1 MPVENYSSYP
11 LDISLAAGYT
21 RDMEGNAAPNE
32 ETKMTDKN
40 VLKLK
45 MVAALLEA
53 IEIED
58 EEDAKEA
65 VKQIRALLGES
76 K

>member
-1 MPVENYSSYP
+1 
-11 LDISLAAGYT
+11 
-21 RDMEGNAAPNE
+21 MEANGTPNE

-40 VLKLK
+40 ILKLK
-45 MVAALLEA
+45 MIAALLEA

-65 VKQIRALLGES
+65 VKQIKALLGTE

>member
-1 MPVENYSSYP
+1 
-11 LDISLAAGYT
+11 
-21 RDMEGNAAPNE
+21 MEGNDTPNE

-40 VLKLK
+40 ILKLK
-45 MVAALLEA
+45 MIAALLEA
-53 IEIED
+53 IDIED

-65 VKQIRALLGES
+65 VKQVKALLGES

>member
-1 MPVENYSSYP
+1 
-11 LDISLAAGYT
+11 
-21 RDMEGNAAPNE
+21 
-32 ETKMTDKN
+32 MTDKN
-40 VLKLK
+40 ILKLK
-45 MVAALLEA
+45 MIAALIEA

-65 VKQIRALLGES
+65 IKQIKSLVGSES